1 MSEVESSPE
10 TSQEHSSAASGTT
23 VAGRIVGRSVDGTL
37 VSAARNCVCHS
48 SVLAGLPST
57 EVVALLRG
65 LGLPHMWPQESH
77 EPLLPWNVPPL
88 PLEGCRS
95 AQSQPEETCAAKRP
109 KCRRTDACPSVSVL
123 PMIGQTVSHYRI
135 LEKLGGGGMGVVYKG
150 RRHQAR
156 SPVWLLIVRSEARMG
171 TLLSGV
177 VPLCPRHLSRNSA
190 ALRCARPSW
199 TFDCATNYRLRSCQ
213 T

>member
-95 AQSQPEETCAAKRP
+95 AQSQSWLRSVASGRPVIGKPSCSCGMSAVGRSVPVANAGNTTPKIVRRLLAFENHGPIDKTRPGPVVASAAK
-109 KCRRTDACPSVSVL
+109 
-123 PMIGQTVSHYRI
+123 Q
-135 LEKLGGGGMGVVYKG
+135 
-150 RRHQAR
+150 
-156 SPVWLLIVRSEARMG
+156 PV
-171 TLLSGV
+171 TPTFQ
-177 VPLCPRHLSRNSA
+177 VPLIGN
-190 ALRCARPSW
+190 RPLEV
-199 TFDCATNYRLRSCQ
+199 T
-213 T
+213 